1 MDAQEGGIVTSSH
14 VTEFARGHQRNPAAY
29 TDFSDDNRHWFRIKR
44 NWESN
49 AANDGVCHLMDI
61 KRVKPDE
68 NTEARRL
75 YDAQNNY
82 FYNVLQINVK
92 GGKALVILRKYQD
105 EQDGATVYQELIDH
119 YEHKSNKSLIK
130 AKCTEEL
137 VGLKLTPKFPVGPKK
152 FFLQLQNVCLD
163 LENAAESTIS
173 NEVKSGML
181 NAALQDPRFA
191 ATRTSEE
198 LLLTTSKCLP

>member
-1 MDAQEGGIVTSSH
+1 MQALSQGGYDTIDDLCIMPDEEIKELAVIQEDARTVKAVPKKSWKILLHEMMWRGDWTSQQKPVTTNDWLELMVDAFELFQENHLPGMIRGTKSGRRTSSGMDAQEGGIVTSSH

-49 AANDGVCHLMDI
+49 AANDGVRHLMDI

-75 YDAQNNY
+75 YDAHNNN

-92 GGKALVILRKYQD
+92 GGR
-105 EQDGATVYQELIDH
+105 EGASD
-119 YEHKSNKSLIK
+119 
-130 AKCTEEL
+130 
-137 VGLKLTPKFPVGPKK
+137 
-152 FFLQLQNVCLD
+152 
-163 LENAAESTIS
+163 
-173 NEVKSGML
+173 
-181 NAALQDPRFA
+181 
-191 ATRTSEE
+191 SEE
-198 LLLTTSKCLP
+198 IPG